1 MGAVPGNIDDKTPAT
16 PARTRYEAVPG
27 LVYLRRPCPV
37 EGPAPGLAA
46 ASQAPSGTAG
56 SGGPG
61 TGPDSASGTT
71 AGTETGNKTGN
82 GDVPAPAAVRA
93 RIGMLVGVWL
103 EVLDGRRPVSAL
115 RKGPFS
121 PGVTE
126 DLRGRIR
133 DARPTPGAVSAP
145 TVSRVLSV
153 HLPPTRP
160 DRLTFTASVTHG
172 DRVRAVA
179 GHLAR
184 YDGRWRVETMTL
196 I

>member
-37 EGPAPGLAA
+37 GGPVEGSVAAPETAA
-46 ASQAPSGTAG
+46 QAPTDTAVPGDAHTDQSPGTDTPQGTA
-56 SGGPG
+56 
-61 TGPDSASGTT
+61 
-71 AGTETGNKTGN
+71 
-82 GDVPAPAAVRA
+82 DVPAPAAVRA

-133 DARPTPGAVSAP
+133 DARPSPGTTSPP

-160 DRLTFTASVTHG
+160 DRLAFTASVAHG

-179 GHLAR
+179 GHLSR